1 MRFIVLLVIGLFA
14 AALPA
19 SARDLNS
26 RDPNSRDPNSRD
38 PMIKDGKFTICKFQN
53 FDKCEL
59 LTEPTTARYHL
70 NTREK
75 RTLAALQK
83 HAAAKSTALPA
94 LEQSFGKP
102 SKIFPH
108 REHPDDT
115 TIAWFFNSLGMNDL
129 NAKCPECGIY
139 VYLSKDVV
147 TSLNYIVDGK
157 FTIGWN
163 RAGAAKPQR

>member
-1 MRFIVLLVIGLFA
+1 M
-14 AALPA
+14 
-19 SARDLNS
+19 
-26 RDPNSRDPNSRD
+26 
-38 PMIKDGKFTICKFQN
+38 
-53 FDKCEL
+53 

>member
-1 MRFIVLLVIGLFA
+1 MRLKILLGLGLVF

-19 SARDLNS
+19 FA
-26 RDPNSRDPNSRD
+26 RD
-38 PMIKDGKFTICKFQN
+38 PMAKDGKFTICEFQN

-59 LTEPTTARYHL
+59 LNDRTTTRYHL

-75 RTLAALQK
+75 RTLAALKVQ
-83 HAAAKSTALPA
+83 ADAKTVSLTALA
-94 LEQSFGKP
+94 KSFGKP

-108 REHPDDT
+108 ASRPSDT
-115 TIAWFFNSLGMNDL
+115 TLAWFFNSLGMNDL

-139 VYLSKDVV
+139 VYVSSDVV
-147 TSLNYIVDGK
+147 TSLNYIVDRK

-163 RAGAAKPQR
+163 RAEKP